1 MNKVKLKPP
10 GAMKAVL
17 SGLVRGQLINFLLVF
32 GILISAFTLIIKSHE
47 QRQLYAELEQLEQSR
62 DELDIEWRELRL
74 EQRVMAE
81 YSRLEKIARQ
91 KLGMQKLDLKSE
103 RIVRQVKNGE

>member
-1 MNKVKLKPP
+1 
-10 GAMKAVL
+10 MKAVL
-17 SGLVRGQLINFLLVF
+17 MGLYQGQLINFLLVL
-32 GILISAFTLIIKSHE
+32 GILVSAFTLIIMSHE

-62 DELDIEWRELRL
+62 DQLDIEWRQLRL

-81 YSRLEKIARQ
+81 HSRLEQLARQ

-103 RIVRQVKNGE
+103 RIVRQINERQVKDGE